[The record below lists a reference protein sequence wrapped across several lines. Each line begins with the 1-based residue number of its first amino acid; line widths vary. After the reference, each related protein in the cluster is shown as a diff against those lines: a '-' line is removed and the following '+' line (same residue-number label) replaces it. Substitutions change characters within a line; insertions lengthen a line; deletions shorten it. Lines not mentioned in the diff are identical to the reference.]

1 MKRRKK
7 IIFFECRGAFV
18 ARVGEFF
25 LWQGVL
31 DFFYQWQGIFLQE
44 YWNFFFNGSVFLE

>member
-7 IIFFECRGAFV
+7 IIFFECCGAFV

-25 LWQGVL
+25 VAGGIGL
-31 DFFYQWQGIFLQE
+31 FYQWQGIFFAGVLE
-44 YWNFFFNGSVFLE
+44 FFFFNGSGFLE

>member
-7 IIFFECRGAFV
+7 IIFFECCGAFV

-25 LWQGVL
+25 CGRGYWSFLSMAV
-31 DFFYQWQGIFLQE
+31 DFWSKGIGIF
-44 YWNFFFNGSVFLE
+44 FFKGSGFLE

>member
-7 IIFFECRGAFV
+7 IFFFECCGAFV

-25 LWQGVL
+25 FGRGIG
-31 DFFYQWQGIFLQE
+31 FFYQWQGIFLQE